1 MMAGIHEIL
10 IISTRTICLISKKT
24 VGRRAS
30 IGCTFSYAEQAIPN
44 GLAQAFVIGEDFI
57 GDDSVALV
65 LGDNIFFAPIWMS
78 CCDRIP
84 TARWCC
90 IAYHVSWIQSAMG
103 S

>member
-1 MMAGIHEIL
+1 L
-10 IISTRTICLISKKT
+10 ICLISKKT
-24 VGRRAS
+24 VGRRAA

-78 CCDRIP
+78 CCDRNQPQGGVVLP
-84 TARWCC
+84 TTCRGSRALWC
-90 IAYHVSWIQSAMG
+90 S
-103 S
+103 